1 MPNKKNIDWSATLAE
16 YQASDCTVNEFC
28 AQIGV
33 HPNTFYRYQKK
44 HQPSEK
50 QFVKLPLKP
59 KPFKHPALL
68 IQAGDFLLKIPD
80 GVDADMIEKTLRA
93 LKDVI

>member
-1 MPNKKNIDWSATLAE
+1 MPNKKNIDWPVTLAE
-16 YQASDCTVNEFC
+16 YQARDCTVKEFC
-28 AQIGV
+28 AKIGV

-44 HQPSEK
+44 HRPSEK
-50 QFVKLPLKP
+50 QFVKLPLNP
-59 KPFKHPALL
+59 TPVQHPALL